1 MLNLGRFRWWFT
13 HIFLEGTKIIKSR
26 NEWKEKA
33 TLRAI
38 ENQNYRKTIGRHKE
52 TILQLKKEI
61 TKLHNLKKKL

>member
-1 MLNLGRFRWWFT
+1 MLQNS
-13 HIFLEGTKIIKSR
+13 KIIKSR